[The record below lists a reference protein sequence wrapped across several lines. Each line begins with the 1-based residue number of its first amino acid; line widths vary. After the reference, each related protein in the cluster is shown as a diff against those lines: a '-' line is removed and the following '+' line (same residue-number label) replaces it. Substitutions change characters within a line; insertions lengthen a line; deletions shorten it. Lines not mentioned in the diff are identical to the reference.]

1 MLLWLSPLLL
11 LMNPYAAVE
20 NRYHLAAW
28 PGEQHPVRSPG
39 QVDPLAFVGWDDA
52 VSPQQ
57 GALAVLPLTFMWHGL
72 ARRLLWPPPLL
83 LLLPVAVLVLG
94 APPGEL
100 TPTPGPA
107 TRRICPTLSSCLPS
121 HPTTPTSQP
130 QPHPH
135 THLLKFR
142 NSITS
147 TFPLHANAPP
157 TSVPTPSPT
166 SVPTPIPSRLT
177 SSSSHLPHPS
187 RSWVASLFLCIF
199 TQRDDCLFESIGR
212 VTSSPP
218 GECFNLTTDGNC
230 QATPLRDYSE
240 VDTHA
245 RLYNRSGGEFA
256 ATLHLGTDCDQS
268 FPTPV
273 AV

>member
-20 NRYHLAAW
+20 NRYHLATW

-83 LLLPVAVLVLG
+83 LLLTPRMLLRLLLLPVAVLVLG
-94 APPGEL
+94 AQPGEP

-107 TRRICPTLSSCLPS
+107 ARRICPTLSSCVPS
-121 HPTTPTSQP
+121 HPTTPTPQP

-142 NSITS
+142 NSIPS
-147 TFPLHANAPP
+147 TFHFMLTPPPRPCQRPLPRP
-157 TSVPTPSPT
+157 
-166 SVPTPIPSRLT
+166 
-177 SSSSHLPHPS
+177 
-187 RSWVASLFLCIF
+187 C
-199 TQRDDCLFESIGR
+199 QR
-212 VTSSPP
+212 
-218 GECFNLTTDGNC
+218 
-230 QATPLRDYSE
+230 
-240 VDTHA
+240 
-245 RLYNRSGGEFA
+245 
-256 ATLHLGTDCDQS
+256 S
-268 FPTPV
+268 FPADLHPPPLIFRTRPGPG
-273 AV
+273 